1 MATLKT
7 NTLTGTSTAGS
18 IAVTGE
24 GNSTT
29 TNLQQ
34 GLAKHWVNYDAVS
47 QATHGSFNQG
57 SLTDNGTGDFT
68 TTYTNNLSGAED
80 KCIIFGAWNT
90 NNNGGNIG
98 AGNDRGGTTCGQYG
112 PEVSAT
118 SKVRYTCHYGSS
130 GSSDGGLFDYEG
142 NYCATLGDLA

>member
-34 GLAKHWVNYDAVS
+34 GLAKSWSFYN
-47 QATHGSFNQG
+47 QQTPATPDSFNT
-57 SLTDNGTGDFT
+57 SSITDSSTGTYLVNFSNNHAS
-68 TTYTNNLSGAED
+68 TNYCA
-80 KCIIFGAWNT
+80 FGMALD
-90 NNNGGNIG
+90 I
-98 AGNDRGGTTCGQYG
+98 GQYYMHSNVR
-112 PEVSAT
+112 PTFSTSQYRVDTIRADSVSTTHDADDA
-118 SKVRYTCHYGSS
+118 S
-130 GSSDGGLFDYEG
+130 
-142 NYCATLGDLA
+142 NATLGDLA

>member
-34 GLAKHWVNYDAVS
+34 GLAKAWVNYNQS
-47 QATHGSFNQG
+47 TPATVDSF
-57 SLTDNGTGDFT
+57 SISSVTDSTTGEFKINISSAFSNTGYSSTGMTNGTAGVSRGIISQDHDNSRTTSQLPIITSQDTNGAYTDF
-68 TTYTNNLSGAED
+68 SSSS
-80 KCIIFGAWNT
+80 
-90 NNNGGNIG
+90 
-98 AGNDRGGTTCGQYG
+98 
-112 PEVSAT
+112 VSM
-118 SKVRYTCHYGSS
+118 
-130 GSSDGGLFDYEG
+130 D
-142 NYCATLGDLA
+142 GDLA

>member
-34 GLAKHWVNYDAVS
+34 GLAKSWSFYN
-47 QATHGSFNQG
+47 QQTPATPDSFNTSSITDSSAGTYFVNFSNNHASTNYAAFGMSLDIG
-57 SLTDNGTGDFT
+57 SYYLISNVRPTFSTSQYRVDTIRANSVT
-68 TTYTNNLSGAED
+68 TTHDADDASN
-80 KCIIFGAWNT
+80 
-90 NNNGGNIG
+90 
-98 AGNDRGGTTCGQYG
+98 
-112 PEVSAT
+112 
-118 SKVRYTCHYGSS
+118 
-130 GSSDGGLFDYEG
+130 
-142 NYCATLGDLA
+142 ATLGDLA